1 MALIESNSTTAD
13 WCGNY
18 FHRQMALPGLNTS
31 ARNSID
37 SARLSQQSNPC
48 CCHCHCNS
56 GIPEARPLPYE
67 RCRVTE
73 LPDDGGTD
81 IVGGP
86 EGRRQMQTMIP
97 YRSERNSYCNAS
109 TDVVPWRPPAP
120 IRINRNPSSCSATN
134 NGVSLVNY
142 IRRSSS
148 RSSSDNQN
156 LTTQR
161 NNQTNGNGHVAH
173 VYPPYQHRGSRC
185 HHACHHPSR
194 PRPVISLRARSR
206 ERRTGMATMMPLS
219 AWNLRRMQCPIPL
232 EPPPPYRPW
241 QLPPYLEDDP
251 APSYRSR
258 STTPANSVY
267 AASD

>member
-1 MALIESNSTTAD
+1 MEYLKQGFFLTKDAALQNFQMMAELTLLVVLKADGKCKPWFLI
-13 WCGNY
+13 
-18 FHRQMALPGLNTS
+18 GLK
-31 ARNSID
+31 
-37 SARLSQQSNPC
+37 
-48 CCHCHCNS
+48 
-56 GIPEARPLPYE
+56 
-67 RCRVTE
+67 
-73 LPDDGGTD
+73 
-81 IVGGP
+81 
-86 EGRRQMQTMIP
+86 
-97 YRSERNSYCNAS
+97 RNSYCNDN
-109 TDVVPWRPPAP
+109 TDVVPWRLPAP
-120 IRINRNPSSCSATN
+120 IRINRNSSSCSATN

-148 RSSSDNQN
+148 LSSNDNQN
-156 LTTQR
+156 LMTQR
-161 NNQTNGNGHVAH
+161 NNQTNGNSHVAH
-173 VYPPYQHRGSRC
+173 VVNPPHQHRGSRC

-194 PRPVISLRARSR
+194 PRPVISSRARSR

-258 STTPANSVY
+258 PTTPANSVY

>member
-1 MALIESNSTTAD
+1 
-13 WCGNY
+13 
-18 FHRQMALPGLNTS
+18 MALPGLNTS

-37 SARLSQQSNPC
+37 SARLSHQSNPC
-48 CCHCHCNS
+48 CCHCHCNN
-56 GIPEARPLPYE
+56 GIPEARLLPYE

-86 EGRRQMQTMIP
+86 EGRRQMQTMVP
-97 YRSERNSYCNAS
+97 YRSERNSYCNDN
-109 TDVVPWRPPAP
+109 TDVVPWRLPAP
-120 IRINRNPSSCSATN
+120 IRINRNSSSCSATN

-148 RSSSDNQN
+148 LSSNDNQN
-156 LTTQR
+156 LMTQR
-161 NNQTNGNGHVAH
+161 NNQTNGNSHVAH
-173 VYPPYQHRGSRC
+173 VVHPPHQHRGSRC

-194 PRPVISLRARSR
+194 PRPVISSRARSR

-258 STTPANSVY
+258 PTTPANSVY